1 MTRFLD
7 AWSIKRKLDAASG
20 VVLLILLAVSM
31 ASLVGASRTE
41 DNARRVVEKI
51 QPALLAVMELESRV
65 QRTAATMGFYLKSG
79 EAAHEALY
87 LDENQR
93 LDGALAQVRQALQT
107 LDDPG
112 VLESFAGLSEKVTAF
127 AAYESRIVEL
137 MSENAKNMPAMAL
150 AERQLNPRQMEI
162 LQALGEMLSSEH
174 DAHEEAIE
182 ALTAA
187 MSAAQGDDFD
197 AIQSSQVLA
206 AISHLKGRIDVMAAI
221 QDIRYTWGQVIN
233 GMRGFLA
240 FRDSALRDNT
250 SIYLEQNA
258 LALEKLR
265 AAAGEERLTFEQ
277 ADALERLTEARAAY
291 IATLQKV
298 FAVHGSEKAYTD
310 VYLVSTEV
318 GPLMAAL
325 SQESQDLV
333 VSLRE
338 QIDSQ
343 SAVLADHAAATRGL
357 VLILLLGGLVVG
369 LSISLVISRSI
380 SGKLNAAVAAMEEIA
395 TGDAD
400 LTRELDLQGRDEM
413 ARLGASFNAFLAKI
427 RHTVSEVSDTALRVS
442 SAAEQMATVSHR
454 SSEGTMRQREETER
468 VAHATAEMLSAAHEV
483 QRMVQAGADAA
494 ISAQA
499 SAERGQSV
507 LASTQSEIDR
517 LAADVEKAATVI
529 LDLEQVSERIGG
541 VLDVIRG
548 IAEQTNLLAL
558 NAAIEAARAGEQ
570 GRGFAVVADEV
581 RNLASRTQESTEEIH
596 GMIERLQQ
604 ASRQAVEVMGT
615 GREQARETVE
625 HATETRQSLEE
636 ILLSVSTISDASSSI
651 AAAAVEQTHNVDEIN
666 RTMGSISEIADQT
679 SHGAQELE
687 SSTVDLGAVATRLQ
701 ELIATFKTG

>member
-483 QRMVQAGADAA
+483 QRD
-494 ISAQA
+494 
-499 SAERGQSV
+499 
-507 LASTQSEIDR
+507 
-517 LAADVEKAATVI
+517 
-529 LDLEQVSERIGG
+529 
-541 VLDVIRG
+541 
-548 IAEQTNLLAL
+548 
-558 NAAIEAARAGEQ
+558 
-570 GRGFAVVADEV
+570 
-581 RNLASRTQESTEEIH
+581 
-596 GMIERLQQ
+596 LQQ
-604 ASRQAVEVMGT
+604 A
-615 GREQARETVE
+615 
-625 HATETRQSLEE
+625 
-636 ILLSVSTISDASSSI
+636 
-651 AAAAVEQTHNVDEIN
+651 AAAEIH
-666 RTMGSISEIADQT
+666 DQGGKGEEEGRGA
-679 SHGAQELE
+679 HGAGGCRCGDIGPG
-687 SSTVDLGAVATRLQ
+687 VG
-701 ELIATFKTG
+701 